1 MPAAVQTQEMLRL
14 TLVAASD
21 HAPLAAGLLTA
32 HLGLSPLD
40 AAYRLASA
48 PSVLAE
54 AAPVAL
60 VQRLAVLLT
69 ALGLAVRAEA
79 AGDGAAPLLDVAV
92 QAVSGTA
99 VHLPRL
105 ARILGLPPETVLAG
119 LAAPEG
125 LVLPR
130 TPAEVQVLRHGL
142 RREKGLRIVVSDPA
156 TAVHDLFLAGPV
168 PQGLAVALLRLG
180 LGRCTFSG
188 AVAGAIDRRMAANL
202 VARFGAAG
210 LFAMN
215 RDFQRFDLFL
225 TAARGVPLAQLA
237 DFLATRSPQPRA
249 RLEVLSPALPVQVET
264 GLARTVAR
272 QFAADYAAIGLETR
286 LRLSLRVGCVA

>member
-1 MPAAVQTQEMLRL
+1 MLRL

-21 HAPLAAGLLTA
+21 HAPLAAGILTT

-48 PSVLAE
+48 PSILTE
-54 AAPVAL
+54 AAPVAV
-60 VQRLAVLLT
+60 VQRLAALLS
-69 ALGLAVRAEA
+69 ALGLAVRAEPA
-79 AGDGAAPLLDVAV
+79 TSGATAAPLLDLAV
-92 QAVSGTA
+92 QAADGAA

-105 ARILGLPPETVLAG
+105 ARILDLTPDTVMAG

-130 TPAEVQVLRHGL
+130 TPSEVQALRHDL
-142 RREKGLRIVVSDPA
+142 RRERGLRLVASNPA
-156 TAVHDLFLAGPV
+156 TALYDLFLAGPM
-168 PQGLAVALLRLG
+168 PRGLGDALQRLG
-180 LGRCTFSG
+180 LGRCGFSG
-188 AVAGAIDRRMAANL
+188 ALAGALDRRMAANL

-225 TAARGVPLAQLA
+225 TAARGVPLAQVA

-249 RLEVLSPALPVQVET
+249 RLDPLSLALPIQVES
-264 GLARTVAR
+264 GLARAVAR

-286 LRLSLRVGCVA
+286 LRLSLHIRCAA